1 MDILDFRKE
10 QSGFSAKNANKKNYL
25 GFQVRH
31 VDAQSK
37 NAKNSKNSR
46 LKGELRKFPKVS
58 STQWWCES
66 GGKNGSFDYSLK
78 MKTSPRPQISK
89 CATLMR
95 ASKKLK
101 IIN

>member
-66 GGKNGSFDYSLK
+66 GGKKWIFQLL
-78 MKTSPRPQISK
+78 T
-89 CATLMR
+89 A
-95 ASKKLK
+95 
-101 IIN
+101 

>member
-66 GGKNGSFDYSLK
+66 GGKKWIFQLQLK
-78 MKTSPRPQISK
+78 NENFPKTSDF
-89 CATLMR
+89 
-95 ASKKLK
+95 
-101 IIN
+101 